1 MTKKK
6 HYKQDDSFQ
15 AVEESLTRT
24 EQFIQKNQNT
34 LSTVVVIVIAIVA
47 GYLAYDRYIALPN
60 EQEAQSQ
67 MFMAERYFEVD
78 SFQLALNGDGNYL
91 GFNQIIDNYGGT
103 LSGNLAH
110 YYAGISNLKLGQF
123 QQAIDLLE
131 NFDANDAMVN
141 PISKGAI
148 GDAYCEL
155 GNLDEAADYYLDAA
169 NVSENSFTTPY
180 FLFKAGKVLEELGQ
194 LKKALDAFENIDKKF
209 HNSAEARSIEKYI
222 TRVEIKL
229 GVN

>member
-155 GNLDEAADYYLDAA
+155 GNLDEAA
-169 NVSENSFTTPY
+169 
-180 FLFKAGKVLEELGQ
+180 
-194 LKKALDAFENIDKKF
+194 
-209 HNSAEARSIEKYI
+209 
-222 TRVEIKL
+222 
-229 GVN
+229 